1 MASERSVMVEESN
14 SSLETMG
21 TSDAQVQLEGAEA
34 SVQEFYD
41 MTCGLYNTLYSMA
54 QQQEEALLAQYKTG
68 DDEQYA
74 DSEGDLD
81 GQEQDYQ
88 EYE

>member
-1 MASERSVMVEESN
+1 M
-14 SSLETMG
+14 T
-21 TSDAQVQLEGAEA
+21 DAQAQQEGAET

-41 MTCGLYNTLYSMA
+41 QTCGLFNTLYSMA
-54 QQQEEALLAQYKTG
+54 QQQEEALLAQYETG

-74 DSEGDLD
+74 DSEGDPD

-88 EYE
+88 ENE

>member
-1 MASERSVMVEESN
+1 M
-14 SSLETMG
+14 
-21 TSDAQVQLEGAEA
+21 QPEGAET

-74 DSEGDLD
+74 DSEGDPD

-88 EYE
+88 ENE

>member
-1 MASERSVMVEESN
+1 
-14 SSLETMG
+14 
-21 TSDAQVQLEGAEA
+21 
-34 SVQEFYD
+34 

-54 QQQEEALLAQYKTG
+54 QQQEEALLTQYETG

-74 DSEGDLD
+74 NSKGDPD

-88 EYE
+88 ENE